1 MRKEDFKE
9 FAQMLDAVCGLLSR
23 GAYTPNAQNTALFFR
38 ALARYELET
47 VRSAF
52 DSHVC
57 DPARGKFVP
66 VPADILAQIESRAQN
81 DGRPDAEEAWALA
94 VCARDEGATVVWTD
108 EMAEAY
114 GICLPVLNG
123 GDEIGARMA
132 FKSAYMRLV
141 DAARSIGAPAR
152 WGASLGHNKLEQ
164 TATLQRHAQLGRVPF
179 PALSN
184 TNPVG
189 LLELAQSPEAPD
201 QAREAL
207 MRVRDQLMERL
218 NAPSHSEY
226 EAKRTGE
233 LKARSAELVKQYMEG
248 Q

>member
-9 FAQMLDAVCGLLSR
+9 FAQILDAVCGLLSR

-38 ALARYELET
+38 SLARYELDA
-47 VRSAF
+47 VRAAF
-52 DSHVC
+52 DAHVC
-57 DPARGKFVP
+57 DPVRGKFVP

-123 GDEIGARMA
+123 GDEVGARMA
-132 FKSAYMRLV
+132 FKSAYARLV
-141 DAARSIGAPAR
+141 DLARSGGKPAK
-152 WGASLGHNKLEQ
+152 WSASLGHNKLEQ
-164 TATLQRHAQLGRVPF
+164 AATLTRHAQLGRVPF
-179 PALSN
+179 PALESSS
-184 TNPVG
+184 PVG
-189 LLELAQSPEAPD
+189 LLELAQSPDAPEH
-201 QAREAL
+201 ARDAL
-207 MRVRDQLMERL
+207 MRVRERLVERL
-218 NAPSHSEY
+218 NGPGYCEY
-226 EAKRTGE
+226 EAQRTAA
-233 LKARSAELVKQYMEG
+233 LKARAAELVQKYMES